1 MPAILEPI
9 EAGIVVALINK
20 CVMNNP
26 RLSDCLCGTKG
37 EEAKRDQ
44 EEAEEDASS
53 MTTSI
58 TGTEFHIHHAYLFLE
73 LRCG

>member
-20 CVMNNP
+20 YVINNHKIC
-26 RLSDCLCGTKG
+26 DYLCGTKG
-37 EEAKRDQ
+37 EEEKREQ
-44 EEAEEDASS
+44 GEAEEDSSS

-58 TGTEFHIHHAYLFLE
+58 TGTDFSHTPHLLNNEN
-73 LRCG
+73 GN

>member
-9 EAGIVVALINK
+9 EAGIVVALISK
-20 CVMNNP
+20 CVISNP
-26 RLSDCLCGTKG
+26 RLWDYLCGTKA

-58 TGTEFHIHHAYLFLE
+58 TGAEFHIHHTY
-73 LRCG
+73 